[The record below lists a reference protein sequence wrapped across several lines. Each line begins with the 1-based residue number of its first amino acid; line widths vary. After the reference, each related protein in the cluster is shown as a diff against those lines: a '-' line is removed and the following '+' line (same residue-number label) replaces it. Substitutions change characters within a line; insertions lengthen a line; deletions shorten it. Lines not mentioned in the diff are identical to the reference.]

1 METTEYRSDFF
12 DRIEAIGEARGEA
25 KALIIVLESRG
36 MHLTSEQH
44 DLVAS
49 CTDADKL
56 ELWLDRAATAAS
68 IDDVFKD

>member
-1 METTEYRSDFF
+1 
-12 DRIEAIGEARGEA
+12 
-25 KALIIVLESRG
+25 